1 MLSDIF
7 YFFGLLL
14 FFITFS
20 RIFTYSKI
28 IDIKEWYQK
37 FKKVT
42 QKDPKKEDFRSETEY
57 SLFLSI
63 GCFSVFQSLWLI
75 VGLLTGSWKIF
86 GILLILSLLMRIFFE
101 ILSYTL
107 QKIVGSL
114 FTTLISFSIL
124 LLVINHFHLHLDLFK
139 VVFNH

>member
-1 MLSDIF
+1 MDEKFTKIITDF
-7 YFFGLLL
+7 TTDLLL
-14 FFITFS
+14 TLPELKSNIDKINS
-20 RIFTYSKI
+20 DLQKTYDHCI
-28 IDIKEWYQK
+28 EMY
-37 FKKVT
+37 
-42 QKDPKKEDFRSETEY
+42 PK
-57 SLFLSI
+57 
-63 GCFSVFQSLWLI
+63 
-75 VGLLTGSWKIF
+75 
-86 GILLILSLLMRIFFE
+86 IFFE

>member
-14 FFITFS
+14 FFITVS
-20 RIFTYSKI
+20 RVLTYSKI
-28 IDIKEWYQK
+28 IDIKEWFEK

-57 SLFLSI
+57 SLFISI

-75 VGLLTGSWKIF
+75 CGLLTGSWKVF
-86 GILLILSLLMRIFFE
+86 GLLIILSFIFRMFFE
-101 ILSYTL
+101 KLSYTI
-107 QKIVGSL
+107 QKILGTL
-114 FTTLISFSIL
+114 FTIIISASIL
-124 LLVINHFHLHLDLFK
+124 LLVINHFHLHLDIFK
-139 VVFNH
+139 IIFGY